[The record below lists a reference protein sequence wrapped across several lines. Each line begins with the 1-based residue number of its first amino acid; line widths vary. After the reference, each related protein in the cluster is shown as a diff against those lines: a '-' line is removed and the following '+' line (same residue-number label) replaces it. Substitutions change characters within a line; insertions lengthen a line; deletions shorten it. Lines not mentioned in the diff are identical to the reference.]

1 MGSMYEKILD
11 VLERRGPT
19 TIFSIYDEIKNNPA
33 ISLEE
38 DKPVHLSSI
47 KSAIARK
54 KDLFQLEDNI
64 VSILPEK
71 EINSI
76 SIEFEE
82 YRSSWHKLTIDFI
95 LETYFMQEWHLL
107 QNQQK
112 MAIPQMGAEFDYLAL
127 KKELY
132 RLKIWDW
139 ENGLNQGENT
149 WAIVLKTTNREYRM
163 MGCSLKAKEWKK
175 INKKIGGF
183 FPMMSFFSH

>member
-11 VLERRGPT
+11 VLERRGPA
-19 TIFSIYDEIKNNPA
+19 TIYSIYDEIKNS
-33 ISLEE
+33 SLEE
-38 DKPVHLSSI
+38 DKPVQLSSI
-47 KSAIARK
+47 KSAIIRK

-82 YRSSWHKLTIDFI
+82 YRSSWYKLTIDFI
-95 LETYFMQEWHLL
+95 LENYFMQEWHLL
-107 QNQQK
+107 KNQQK
-112 MAIPQMGAEFDYLAL
+112 MDIPQMAAEFDYLAL

-139 ENGLNQGENT
+139 EKSLDQGEHT
-149 WAIVLKTTNREYRM
+149 WTIVLKTTNKEYRL

-175 INKKIGGF
+175 INKKIEDF
-183 FPMMSFFSH
+183 IPMMSFFPH